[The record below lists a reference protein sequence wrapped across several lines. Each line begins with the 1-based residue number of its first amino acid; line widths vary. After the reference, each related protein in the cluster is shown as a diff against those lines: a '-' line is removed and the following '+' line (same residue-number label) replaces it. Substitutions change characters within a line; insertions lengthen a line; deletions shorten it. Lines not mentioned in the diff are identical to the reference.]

1 LKPCSYFVNPDGSLT
16 AEGDKAV
23 GCIRNGFAAAVVAT
37 EISLP
42 FNLTKAIL
50 SGGAGL
56 TGCGG
61 IVDMSQIQ
69 NSDMLQYLLH
79 AASTLK

>member
-37 EISLP
+37 EI
-42 FNLTKAIL
+42 NLTKAIL
-50 SGGAGL
+50 SGGSAL